1 MSEKSVYQIAVEQYD
16 HAVRYLALSPGLAE
30 MLRQPKRELTVHFP
44 VKMDDGSVRMFTGY
58 RVQHSLAPGP
68 GKGGVRYH
76 PAVTLDEVKAL
87 AMWMCWKCAVV
98 NLPYGGAKGGVICD
112 PKHMSQGELERL
124 TRRYTAEISCIIGP
138 MTDIPAPD
146 VNTNSQTMA
155 WMMDTYSMHS
165 GEQALAVVTGKPV
178 EVGGSLG
185 RVEATGRGVVITA
198 LEALRVKGIDPQGA
212 TAVVQGYGNVGAISA
227 YLLQD
232 EGLKIIAVSD
242 SVGGIYNPLGL
253 DARNVLRFKQQ
264 TGSVVGY
271 PGAEVITNEQ
281 LLALPCD
288 LLVPAALE
296 GAIHRGNAETIQ
308 ARVIA
313 EGANGPLTPE
323 ADEILECKGVLIVP
337 DVLANAGGV
346 TVSYF
351 EWVQDL
357 QIYYWTEAEVNAR
370 LREHVMRSFNEILA
384 IAREKG
390 VSLRI
395 AAYIKAIS
403 RVARAIE
410 LRGIYP

>member
-198 LEALRVKGIDPQGA
+198 VEALRVKGIDPQGA

-296 GAIHRGNAETIQ
+296 GAIHRGNAETIR

-370 LREHVMRSFNEILA
+370 LREHVVRSFNEILA

>member
-1 MSEKSVYQIAVEQYD
+1 MSEESVYQIAVEQYD
-16 HAVRYLALSPGLAE
+16 QAVRYLDLPPGIVE
-30 MLRQPKRELTVHFP
+30 MLRRPKRELTVHFP
-44 VKMDDGSVRMFTGY
+44 VKMDDGSVRIFTGY

-76 PAVTLDEVKAL
+76 PGVTLDEIKAL

-98 NLPYGGAKGGVICD
+98 NLPYGGAKGGVVCD
-112 PKHMSQGELERL
+112 PKHLSQGELERL

-138 MTDIPAPD
+138 MADIPAPD
-146 VNTNSQTMA
+146 VNTNPQIMS
-155 WMMDTYSMHS
+155 WMMDTYSMHV
-165 GEQALAVVTGKPV
+165 GEQALAVVTGKPI

-227 YLLQD
+227 CLLQD
-232 EGLKIIAVSD
+232 EGLKVIAVSD

-253 DARNVLRFKQQ
+253 NARDVLRFKQQ

-296 GAIHRGNAETIQ
+296 GAVHRENAGSVQ

-323 ADEILECKGVLIVP
+323 ADEILENKGVLIVP
-337 DVLANAGGV
+337 DILANAGGV

-370 LREHVMRSFNEILA
+370 LRDHVVRAFNDVLA
-384 IAREKG
+384 IARAKG

>member
-1 MSEKSVYQIAVEQYD
+1 
-16 HAVRYLALSPGLAE
+16 
-30 MLRQPKRELTVHFP
+30 
-44 VKMDDGSVRMFTGY
+44 
-58 RVQHSLAPGP
+58 
-68 GKGGVRYH
+68 
-76 PAVTLDEVKAL
+76 
-87 AMWMCWKCAVV
+87 
-98 NLPYGGAKGGVICD
+98 
-112 PKHMSQGELERL
+112 MSQGELERL

>member
-242 SVGGIYNPLGL
+242 SVGGINNPLGL

>member
-198 LEALRVKGIDPQGA
+198 VEALRVKGIDPQGA

-296 GAIHRGNAETIQ
+296 GSIHRDNAETIR

-370 LREHVMRSFNEILA
+370 LREHVVRSFNEILA

>member
-242 SVGGIYNPLGL
+242 SVGGINNPLGL

-296 GAIHRGNAETIQ
+296 GAIHRGNAETIR

-370 LREHVMRSFNEILA
+370 LREHVVRSFNEILA